1 MVAWG
6 RLIMANKSG
15 KAYALTTLCPISIG
29 NIIDKDGI
37 ERESYDKAVRRL
49 LQDIPLNEKS
59 FFAQVDN
66 TYFARLFILNDVFF
80 QQGDEFEQDH
90 LKSKYLCFNTNF
102 HGDLEPYLINMWD
115 KCEDEIRTVWQ
126 YCVGFKLVNSALEFV
141 HYIKECQLKTTLFF
155 NGSNDESLTKQL
167 KALYVKQMF
176 SEFVLTQQGKSASE
190 TKVSFKYFLQRVQ
203 LNNLESPSWKP
214 GQSELTP

>member
-190 TKVSFKYFLQRVQ
+190 TKVNFKYFLQRVQ

>member
-1 MVAWG
+1 
-6 RLIMANKSG
+6 MANKSG
-15 KAYALTTLCPISIG
+15 KAYALTTLCPITNG
-29 NIIDKDGI
+29 RVVDDAGI

-49 LQDIPLNEKS
+49 LQDIPLNEDS
-59 FFAQVDN
+59 FFSRVDN

-80 QQGDEFEQDH
+80 QQGNEFDQDH
-90 LKSKYLCFNTNF
+90 LKSKYLCFNCNF
-102 HGDLEPYLINMWD
+102 HGDLEPYLSKMW
-115 KCEDEIRTVWQ
+115 KNCESEIRIVWQ
-126 YCVGFKLVNSALEFV
+126 YCVGFNRVNTAHEFIS
-141 HYIKECQLKTTLFF
+141 YIKDCQLKTTLFF
-155 NGSNDESLTKQL
+155 NGSNDESLRKQL

-190 TKVSFKYFLQRVQ
+190 TKTNFKYFLQRVQ

>member
-1 MVAWG
+1 LVAWG

-190 TKVSFKYFLQRVQ
+190 TKVNFKYFLQRVQ

>member
-1 MVAWG
+1 
-6 RLIMANKSG
+6 MANKSG

-190 TKVSFKYFLQRVQ
+190 TKVNFKYFLQRVQ

>member
-102 HGDLEPYLINMWD
+102 HGDLEPYLINMWN

-190 TKVSFKYFLQRVQ
+190 TKVNFKYFLQRVQ

>member
-1 MVAWG
+1 
-6 RLIMANKSG
+6 MANKSG

-29 NIIDKDGI
+29 NIVDENGV

-59 FFAQVDN
+59 FFSQVDN

-80 QQGDEFEQDH
+80 QQGNEFEQDH
-90 LKSKYLCFNTNF
+90 LKSKYLCFNSNF
-102 HGDLEPYLINMWD
+102 HGDLEPYLINMWN
-115 KCEDEIRTVWQ
+115 KCESEIRTIWQ
-126 YCVGFKLVNSALEFV
+126 HCVGFKRVNTALEFV
-141 HYIKECQLKTTLFF
+141 HYIKDCQLKTTLFF

-190 TKVSFKYFLQRVQ
+190 TKVNFKYFLQRVQ

>member
-115 KCEDEIRTVWQ
+115 KCEDEIRAVWQ

-190 TKVSFKYFLQRVQ
+190 TKVNFKYFLQRVQ